1 MPDRTTRR
9 TGSQRLSRGL
19 TFLVVLLGALVAGR
33 YFVAEPLRIETT
45 SMTPTLHAGQH
56 VLADKVSR
64 RNDTWKRGDVVAFR
78 RTDHGRV
85 LVKRIVGLAG
95 DSVALA
101 DGKLMVNGRQVM
113 EPYAPPK
120 LMDSV
125 YFGPVRVPAGHVFVM
140 GDDRRESVDSRD
152 YGPIPTSALLGRVD
166 AVIWPLPPTRE
177 GLS

>member
-1 MPDRTTRR
+1 MPGRPTGQN
-9 TGSQRLSRGL
+9 GSQRLSRGL
-19 TFLVVLLGALVAGR
+19 TLLVVLLGALVAGR

-64 RNDTWKRGDVVAFR
+64 RNDSWKRGDVVAFR
-78 RTDHGRV
+78 RTEHGRV
-85 LVKRIVGLAG
+85 LVKRIVGLGG
-95 DSVALA
+95 DTVALA
-101 DGKLMVNGRQVM
+101 DGRLMVNGRQVA

-120 LMDSV
+120 LIDSV

-140 GDDRRESVDSRD
+140 GDDRRESVDSRQ
-152 YGPIPTSALLGRVD
+152 YGAIPTSALQARVE
-166 AVIWPLPPTRE
+166 AVIWPLPPTRA

>member
-1 MPDRTTRR
+1 MPRPTTRK
-9 TGSQRLSRGL
+9 TGSQRLSHGL
-19 TFLVVLLGALVAGR
+19 TLLVVLLGALVAGR
-33 YFVAEPLRIETT
+33 YFVAEPLRIETA

-64 RNDTWKRGDVVAFR
+64 RNDAWKRGDVVAFR
-78 RTDHGRV
+78 RTAHGRV

-95 DSVALA
+95 DTVAIA
-101 DGKLMVNGRQVM
+101 DGRLMVNGHQVS
-113 EPYAPPK
+113 EPYAPAK

-140 GDDRRESVDSRD
+140 GDDRRNSVDSRT
-152 YGPIPTSALLGRVD
+152 YGAIPTSALMPRVE
-166 AVIWPLPPTRE
+166 AVIWPFPPTRK